1 MLVGVPGCIFRPAA
15 PGGAPAISITKEDG
29 DGLTT
34 PKLQSLVLDFADRYM
49 AMVSAA
55 SDDLQRADASPD
67 MRRRAR
73 VLKLNYCS
81 AVYAIASNPN
91 PEVGLLDMVVHVSL
105 IRSNLN
111 DGTSWKSLGENVK
124 ILRAAFDHLHAE
136 VWGLA
141 KQALSDEQAMDLAQ
155 MIEEWRISNPQY
167 KYTAYVRFS
176 DFAGLRYRSRL
187 HDVNKGLINLGR
199 LDPLAPI
206 DDATREI
213 QRSRFLAERALFLAQ
228 RLPTLMR
235 WQGEVLGD
243 ELLTTPEMK
252 QSLESFKSM
261 SQATTRASAAVEN
274 IPALLESREKAL
286 RELVAESRKAFAE
299 GAALMDGVQKSSA
312 SLEKLTQEARE
323 TTVQVNTAIKS
334 TDALL
339 ERFSA
344 TTKPT
349 RFAIEKYS
357 DAFTKAEG
365 AATALDKLA
374 TTVGKLTERPDF
386 KQNMEGLSA
395 ETDEKIDRASLR
407 GRELIDLLTV
417 RVIQGTV
424 AMSVMVIVVALVV
437 RRINRK
443 GAVPATTFQI
453 TGAETGRRAKGE
465 RTRA

>member
-1 MLVGVPGCIFRPAA
+1 M
-15 PGGAPAISITKEDG
+15 ISITKEDG

-55 SDDLQRADASPD
+55 SDDLQRADPSPD

-124 ILRAAFDHLHAE
+124 ILRTAFDHLHAE

-141 KQALSDEQAMDLAQ
+141 KQALSDEQATDLAQ

-176 DFAGLRYRSRL
+176 DFAGLRYKSRL

-228 RLPTLMR
+228 RLPT
-235 WQGEVLGD
+235 
-243 ELLTTPEMK
+243 
-252 QSLESFKSM
+252 
-261 SQATTRASAAVEN
+261 
-274 IPALLESREKAL
+274 
-286 RELVAESRKAFAE
+286 
-299 GAALMDGVQKSSA
+299 
-312 SLEKLTQEARE
+312 
-323 TTVQVNTAIKS
+323 
-334 TDALL
+334 
-339 ERFSA
+339 
-344 TTKPT
+344 
-349 RFAIEKYS
+349 
-357 DAFTKAEG
+357 
-365 AATALDKLA
+365 
-374 TTVGKLTERPDF
+374 
-386 KQNMEGLSA
+386 
-395 ETDEKIDRASLR
+395 
-407 GRELIDLLTV
+407 
-417 RVIQGTV
+417 
-424 AMSVMVIVVALVV
+424 
-437 RRINRK
+437 
-443 GAVPATTFQI
+443 
-453 TGAETGRRAKGE
+453 
-465 RTRA
+465 